1 MSDNEN
7 PIHAPNPQGGR
18 PREGDEPRVSRTVT
32 IDART
37 NRAVD
42 LSLAS
47 LRKTKPHAAPGHVLD
62 RMAVFCAFHGF
73 DVNDPEAK
81 PQRIKKKKPATVST
95 PSPAKPATSGKV

>member
-7 PIHAPNPQGGR
+7 PINAPNPKGGR

-37 NRAVD
+37 NRALD
-42 LSLAS
+42 LSLAT
-47 LRKTKPHAAPGHVLD
+47 LRKQKPHASPGHVLD

-73 DVNDPEAK
+73 DVTDPEAGEPRPK
-81 PQRIKKKKPATVST
+81 PKKKPGRATT
-95 PSPAKPATSGKV
+95 PTPAPATSGKA